1 MTPVEKGK
9 FCSSCQKKVYDLTTA
24 SNKEIIEILQND
36 VVACGRFT
44 ASQLNR
50 NLYTNQQKS
59 SYWLIAC
66 ATLFGFIGLG
76 NHSSYAQVK
85 NDTIKVDTK
94 VNTIIKDSI
103 NPNLTHKIKGTVSDE
118 LGPLPGA
125 AVHIKGSQDNIYT
138 DFDGNFEIKN
148 ARLGDIIVVNHVRN
162 KNYEEYEEVVGVR
175 NFYSIILKPNYDENL
190 VIITG
195 GICFKRTFFGRI
207 LHKIGNLFR

>member
-24 SNKEIIEILQND
+24 SDKEIIEILQND

-44 ASQLNR
+44 SSQLNR

-59 SYWLIAC
+59 SYYWLIAC

-76 NHSSYAQVK
+76 NHSSHAQVK

-103 NPNLTHKIKGTVSDE
+103 NSNLTHKIKGTVSDE

-125 AVHIKGSQDNIYT
+125 TVVIKGTTVGITT
-138 DFDGNFEIKN
+138 DFNGVFEIDAKIN
-148 ARLGDIIVVNHVRN
+148 DTLEISFAGKHKALHKIVSN
-162 KNYEEYEEVVGVR
+162 EILI
-175 NFYSIILKPNYDENL
+175 IILKENAGSCPIGL
-190 VIITG
+190 YTTSY
-195 GICFKRTFFGRI
+195 KERTFFGRI
-207 LHKIGNLFR
+207 FHKIGNLFR